1 MDLVVRNMVKH
12 VNVSMAAIG
21 ILIFAVWLML
31 V

>member
-12 VNVSMAAIG
+12 VNLSMAAIAVAV
-21 ILIFAVWLML
+21 FTVWLML

>member
-12 VNVSMAAIG
+12 VNTSMAAIAV
-21 ILIFAVWLML
+21 LIFAVWLML

>member
-12 VNVSMAAIG
+12 VNLSMAAIA
-21 ILIFAVWLML
+21 ILVFAVWLVL

>member
-12 VNVSMAAIG
+12 VNLSMAAIAA
-21 ILIFAVWLML
+21 LVFTVWLML